1 MDFAH
6 YWQYTDAVSKTL
18 FFILIALSLVSWFV
32 GVTRLLNSRKIVG
45 EISEDLT
52 RQIDGIS
59 KDFEGLD
66 FNQRKIITEQN
77 LLQHI
82 ARHRFELEKGLSVL
96 GTTASI
102 APFIGLFGTVW
113 GIFHA
118 LHSIGKSGQAG
129 LAQVAGP
136 VGEALIMT
144 GLGLAVAI
152 PAVVFFNI
160 ITRTNKRAM
169 HHANDTAHAL
179 LARMAR

>member
-1 MDFAH
+1 MDFAF
-6 YWQYTDAVSKTL
+6 YWGHTDAVSKTL
-18 FFILIALSLVSWFV
+18 FFILFAMSIASWVV
-32 GVTRLLNSRKIVG
+32 GIVRVAQSCKLAGSIGDRLKAAIAGSS
-45 EISEDLT
+45 SEFAHLEF
-52 RQIDGIS
+52 G
-59 KDFEGLD
+59 
-66 FNQRKIITEQN
+66 QRKMVVEQK

-82 ARHRFELEKGLSVL
+82 AQYRYEMEKGLPIL

-118 LHSIGKSGQAG
+118 LHSISKSGQAG

-152 PAVVFFNI
+152 PAVIFYNI
-160 ITRTNKRAM
+160 ANRMNKRAV
-169 HHANDTAHAL
+169 HVANDAAHQILAQTAK
-179 LARMAR
+179 

>member
-18 FFILIALSLVSWFV
+18 FFILLALSVVSWVV
-32 GVTRLLNSRKIVG
+32 GVMRLLNSKRMATNIASDLKAHMANKQGEFSALAFAERKLVV
-45 EISEDLT
+45 
-52 RQIDGIS
+52 
-59 KDFEGLD
+59 
-66 FNQRKIITEQN
+66 EQN
-77 LLQHI
+77 LLEQI
-82 ARHRFELEKGLSVL
+82 AHHRFEAEKGLPVL
-96 GTTASI
+96 GTTAAI

-118 LHSIGKSGQAG
+118 LHSIAKSGQAG

-152 PAVVFFNI
+152 PAVVFYNI
-160 ITRTNKRAM
+160 ATRLNKRAM
-169 HHANDTAHAL
+169 HTANTTAHQI
-179 LARMAR
+179 LAQSVR